1 MILTAAD
8 VLAIEREACR
18 RSLAT
23 FVREA
28 WDVLEPGT
36 PYVHGWHVEAICEH
50 LEAVTRGEINRL
62 LINIPPGTMKST
74 LTSVFWPAW
83 EWGPAGMPFRRF
95 IGTSHEGS
103 LATRDARKMRMLV
116 TSEWY
121 QERWPVVLSKD
132 QSEKINFENQAR
144 GFRQACPVRSMTGK
158 RGHCLT
164 GDAIILTNY
173 GPLPIREIEEY
184 VEQCSVLSYDR
195 HSGRVVYRPVQA
207 VARRPAKSLVRVH
220 TAGGVTI
227 DCTPDHRIYT
237 ARGYVEAGLLSVGDD
252 LLQILPDT
260 EGSEGLRDQEG
271 DEAGRD
277 RSVLRSEL
285 QPSMAERARRED
297 RPELQCVRGEDS
309 QGQAAVLGRLPSSG
323 CGSDSR
329 GDEVQAAGS
338 TLRAVRQDLQGAG
351 DDARYQILQPVVR
364 QSGSIYRSEGGEQ
377 SYVARRGE
385 LETLQAAGPPSISQ
399 GATPDHQQGWERVR
413 LLRLDKSPA
422 RSPHGYGHGEQ
433 HVVEPGDD
441 VSRLPYDM
449 AQPAAFGT
457 RRSAV
462 TLVERVPESAMV
474 YDIQVE
480 GTHCFFANGILVH
493 NCIIWDDPHS
503 AEGANS
509 PAEREEAVRIFRE
522 TLPTRLVEPKTSAIV
537 IVMQRL
543 HELDVSGE
551 ILAGD
556 YGYEHLMLPMEFEPE
571 RRCTTSIGWSDP
583 RTDEGELLFPDRF
596 PAEVVERDKKA
607 MGEYAVAGQ
616 NQQRPAPRTGGF
628 FDWEKLE
635 IVQAAPR
642 ITEWVRYWDKAG
654 TEGGGK
660 RTAGVR
666 MGRGVDGLFY
676 VTDCVAGQWGATNRE
691 AVIRQTA
698 QVDGQSV
705 RVWIEQEP
713 GSGGKESAE
722 STIANLAG
730 FSVYAERP
738 TGDKEL
744 RAEPYAVQVAAG
756 NVRLVAGEWNQLF
769 IDEHKTFPRG
779 KFKDQIDAASGAF
792 NKLAAPSSVGVL
804 VPSRYR

>member
-1 MILTAAD
+1 MLTRAD
-8 VLAIEREACR
+8 VLAIEREACK

-50 LEAVTRGEINRL
+50 LEAVTRGDINRL

-83 EWGPAGMPFRRF
+83 EWGPAGMPHIRM
-95 IGTSHEGS
+95 IGASHEGS
-103 LATRDARKMRMLV
+103 LATRDARKMRLLV
-116 TSEWY
+116 TSDWY
-121 QERWPVVLSKD
+121 QERWPVALSRD
-132 QSEKINFENQAR
+132 QSEKINFENEAR

-158 RGHCLT
+158 RGH
-164 GDAIILTNY
+164 
-173 GPLPIREIEEY
+173 
-184 VEQCSVLSYDR
+184 
-195 HSGRVVYRPVQA
+195 RVV
-207 VARRPAKSLVRVH
+207 
-220 TAGGVTI
+220 
-227 DCTPDHRIYT
+227 
-237 ARGYVEAGLLSVGDD
+237 
-252 LLQILPDT
+252 
-260 EGSEGLRDQEG
+260 
-271 DEAGRD
+271 
-277 RSVLRSEL
+277 
-285 QPSMAERARRED
+285 
-297 RPELQCVRGEDS
+297 
-309 QGQAAVLGRLPSSG
+309 
-323 CGSDSR
+323 
-329 GDEVQAAGS
+329 
-338 TLRAVRQDLQGAG
+338 
-351 DDARYQILQPVVR
+351 
-364 QSGSIYRSEGGEQ
+364 
-377 SYVARRGE
+377 
-385 LETLQAAGPPSISQ
+385 
-399 GATPDHQQGWERVR
+399 
-413 LLRLDKSPA
+413 
-422 RSPHGYGHGEQ
+422 
-433 HVVEPGDD
+433 
-441 VSRLPYDM
+441 
-449 AQPAAFGT
+449 
-457 RRSAV
+457 
-462 TLVERVPESAMV
+462 
-474 YDIQVE
+474 
-480 GTHCFFANGILVH
+480 
-493 NCIIWDDPHS
+493 WDDPHS

-509 PAEREEAVRIFRE
+509 SAEREEAVRIFRE

-583 RTDEGELLFPDRF
+583 RTEEGELLFPDRF

-698 QVDGQSV
+698 QVDGQTV
-705 RVWIEQEP
+705 RIWIEQEP

>member
-1 MILTAAD
+1 MILTPAD
-8 VLAIEREACR
+8 VIALEREACK

-28 WDVLEPGT
+28 WEVLEPGT

-83 EWGPAGMPFRRF
+83 EWGPAGMPYRRF
-95 IGTSHEGS
+95 IGASHEGG

-121 QERWPVVLSKD
+121 QERWPVLLSKD
-132 QSEKINFENQAR
+132 QSEKINFENSAR

-164 GDAIILTNY
+164 GDAMILTNY
-173 GPLPIREIEEY
+173 GLLSIREIEENAEHCT
-184 VEQCSVLSYDR
+184 VASYDH
-195 HSGRVVYRPVQA
+195 HSARVVYRPVQA
-207 VARRPAKSLVRVH
+207 VARRTAKSLVRVH
-220 TAGGVTI
+220 TAGGGVI
-227 DCTPDHRIYT
+227 ECTQDHRIYT

-252 LLQILPDT
+252 LLQILPEADSP
-260 EGSEGLRDQEG
+260 ESLRNQEG
-271 DEAGRD
+271 AETGRH
-277 RSVLRSEL
+277 RLVLQSEL
-285 QPSMAERARRED
+285 QPPVVERARRED
-297 RPELQCVRGEDS
+297 GSELQCVRRQDTQRQKAMFRCLQS
-309 QGQAAVLGRLPSSG
+309 HSSG
-323 CGSDSR
+323 SESGTESVEVTGSK
-329 GDEVQAAGS
+329 V
-338 TLRAVRQDLQGAG
+338 RAVREDLSSTRNDAG
-351 DDARYQILQPVVR
+351 HSILQPGLR
-364 QSGSIYRSEGGEQ
+364 QSGSFDGGEGAVE
-377 SYVARRGE
+377 SDVARRGRFE
-385 LETLQAAGPPSISQ
+385 ALHAVESSTTPQGETVDSRE
-399 GATPDHQQGWERVR
+399 GWERVR
-413 LLRLDKSPA
+413 LLRLDPTPA
-422 RSPHGYGHGEQ
+422 RASHGHEYGEQ
-433 HVVEPGDD
+433 YVAESCHALPV
-441 VSRLPYDM
+441 LPYDL
-449 AQPAAFGT
+449 AQPAAFDT
-457 RRSAV
+457 CRSAV

-509 PAEREEAVRIFRE
+509 AAEREEAVRVFRE

-551 ILAGD
+551 ILSGD
-556 YGYEHLMLPMEFEPE
+556 YGYDHLMLPMEFEPD
-571 RRCTTSIGWSDP
+571 RRCSTSIGWSDP
-583 RTDEGELLFPDRF
+583 RTEDGELLFPDRF
-596 PAEVVERDKKA
+596 PREVVDRDKSA

-616 NQQRPAPRTGGF
+616 FQQRPAPRTGGF
-628 FDWEKLE
+628 FEWEKLE

-654 TEGGGK
+654 TQDGGK

-676 VTDCVAGQWGATNRE
+676 IIDCVTGQWNATNRE

-722 STIANLAG
+722 STISNLAG
-730 FSVYAERP
+730 YAVYAERP

-756 NVRLVAGEWNQLF
+756 NVKLVAGPWNQLF
-769 IDEHKTFPRG
+769 LDEHKTFPRG